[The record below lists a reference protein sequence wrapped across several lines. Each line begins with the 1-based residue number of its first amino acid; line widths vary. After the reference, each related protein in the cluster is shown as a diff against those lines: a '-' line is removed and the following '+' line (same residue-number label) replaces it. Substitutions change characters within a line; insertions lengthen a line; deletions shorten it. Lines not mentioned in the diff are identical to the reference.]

1 MKIPYNKK
9 GFSLIEVV
17 IALSIAAYCMAETYS
32 LISRGIYLQR
42 QAISLTNAVFL
53 AKIKLA
59 QIDASAKLETTSAK
73 GDIPGYI
80 GYKYEVD
87 VKEEELDLLKL
98 AENSRAGKPPA
109 DILGED
115 ANSKMSD
122 LLKKRG
128 QSQGSKTG
136 GLIKIFKIRVAIIY
150 PIGAKEETYEALTFK
165 SSTF

>member
-1 MKIPYNKK
+1 MMKIFNKK

-17 IALSIAAYCMAETYS
+17 IALGIAAYSMAETYT
-32 LISRGIYLQR
+32 LISRGMYLQR
-42 QAISLTNAVFL
+42 QAICLTNAVFL
-53 AKIKLA
+53 AKIKMA
-59 QIDASAKLETTSAK
+59 QIDASPKLETTSSK

-87 VKEEELDLLKL
+87 IKEEELDLLKL
-98 AENSRAGKPPA
+98 AENSKSGKPPS
-109 DILGED
+109 DIMGED
-115 ANSKMSD
+115 SNSKMSE

-136 GLIKIFKIRVAIIY
+136 GLIKVFKIRVAVIY
-150 PIGAKEETYEALTFK
+150 PIGAGEETYEALTFK